1 MRWWHAT
8 PDVTT
13 LMFCFFSSFDIF
25 VMMLWS
31 LMRCNQVW
39 WVYTYLRGKKLSV
52 FNTMKM
58 LLLFLGERLK
68 TWPQCN
74 FLIWLAGHYQAMFL
88 ASRVAGHGSGLGLFW
103 WDICALPPMAGEN
116 YCITSS
122 ASLFPLLHV

>member
-39 WVYTYLRGKKLSV
+39 WVYTYLRGKKIYLCLTQWRCCCCFGGEVKDLIPVQLSH
-52 FNTMKM
+52 
-58 LLLFLGERLK
+58 
-68 TWPQCN
+68 
-74 FLIWLAGHYQAMFL
+74 WLAGHYQAMFL
-88 ASRVAGHGSGLGLFW
+88 ASRVVGHRSGLGLFW